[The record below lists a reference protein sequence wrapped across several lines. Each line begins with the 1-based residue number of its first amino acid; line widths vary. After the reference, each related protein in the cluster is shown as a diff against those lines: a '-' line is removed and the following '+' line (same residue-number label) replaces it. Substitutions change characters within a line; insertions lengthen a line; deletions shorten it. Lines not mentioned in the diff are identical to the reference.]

1 MPYPPDKG
9 EKIRAFHQLRAIAAR
24 HEVDVFTLADDP
36 RDLAHREK
44 LSALCHSLT
53 VARVFPKLARIR
65 SLPYLLTRTPL
76 TIPYFYS
83 AHLQAEICKALATRK
98 YDRVFVYCSAM
109 AQYVDWSKPALR
121 KAFAPNPVV
130 RVPVVMDMVDVDSDK
145 WAQYAKATRFP
156 FSTVFRKEGRD
167 LRGFERQACERSECV
182 LVATEREAQL
192 ARQIAPAARVHVVPI
207 GIDTARF
214 SPRSDD
220 ALIRPPAIV
229 FTGDM
234 SYFPNQ
240 EGVSFFGREVL
251 PLIRRDIP
259 DVRFM
264 VVGRNP
270 GRAVEDLAR
279 AAGFEVTGYVP
290 DVRPW
295 LARATVAVA
304 PLRIAAGIQTKILE
318 AMACGLPVVAT
329 PRAVQGLLA
338 EVAHVVE
345 TAETAA
351 DFAARVVRLLRDPQL
366 ARQRGLEG
374 RRRVAEAYSW
384 ASALERLLQLIEDP
398 SDSRSGVTDVRTAGQ
413 ADRLKLTQA
422 SAVGR

>member
-1 MPYPPDKG
+1 
-9 EKIRAFHQLRAIAAR
+9 
-24 HEVDVFTLADDP
+24 
-36 RDLAHREK
+36 
-44 LSALCHSLT
+44 
-53 VARVFPKLARIR
+53 
-65 SLPYLLTRTPL
+65 L
-76 TIPYFYS
+76 TIPYFHS
-83 AHLQAEICKALATRK
+83 AHLEAEICKALATRK

-109 AQYVDWSKPALR
+109 AQYVRWDSSAMR

-130 RVPVVMDMVDVDSDK
+130 RVPVIMDMVDVDSDK
-145 WAQYAKATRFP
+145 WTQYAGATRFP

-167 LRGFERQACERSECV
+167 LREFERKACEQSDCV

-192 ARQIAPAARVHVVPI
+192 ARQIAPTARVHVVPI
-207 GIDTARF
+207 GIDTALF
-214 SPRSDD
+214 APRPD
-220 ALIRPPAIV
+220 ATAARTPAVV

-251 PLIRRDIP
+251 PLIRRDVP

-270 GRAVEDLAR
+270 GRSVEDLGR

-295 LARATVAVA
+295 LAQATVAVV

-318 AMACGLPVVAT
+318 AMASGLPVVAT
-329 PRAVQGLLA
+329 PRAVQGLLT
-338 EVAHVVE
+338 EVAHIVE

-351 DFAARVVRLLRDPQL
+351 DLAAKVVRLLRDPQL
-366 ARQRGLEG
+366 ARQQGLEG
-374 RRRVAEAYSW
+374 RRRVAAEYSW
-384 ASALERLLQLIEDP
+384 ECALERLLQLIENP
-398 SDSRSGVTDVRTAGQ
+398 SDPGSGLPDLRTPGH
-413 ADRLKLTQA
+413 ADRLPLTRA